1 MVVLFGEMP
10 IMIKISW
17 KISFHRNLFGICK
30 NKGDCKWVSVQKY
43 KCTQFMYKTKE
54 LCRFS
59 HDRTRF
65 TNTSRARF
73 TGREDWGGYFST
85 VWFHSFLHRY
95 ILVCIRIDL
104 WFDLQFPLLPQHM
117 SPWFKRSYQSRTFSS
132 ANLLESTFDML
143 SVFIQLVCNARSRW
157 VGACNSTTFPSRPLH
172 WPVYF
177 SIEFPWNETP

>member
-1 MVVLFGEMP
+1 
-10 IMIKISW
+10 MIVSEWVYKNTNVHNVCT
-17 KISFHRNLFGICK
+17 KLRNCVGAVMI
-30 NKGDCKWVSVQKY
+30 
-43 KCTQFMYKTKE
+43 E
-54 LCRFS
+54 LA
-59 HDRTRF
+59 F

-85 VWFHSFLHRY
+85 VWFHSFLHSY

-104 WFDLQFPLLPQHM
+104 WFDLQLPLLPQHM

-132 ANLLESTFDML
+132 ANLLESTSDML

-177 SIEFPWNETP
+177 LIEFPWNETP